1 MRWEKASEVRVR
13 YRKEREKESWSERE
27 TKRREKKLLEILN
40 GHSTSYHNNCAFM
53 HKFTPTDMGV
63 FLFKICKM
71 STFFPFCTIFIY
83 FISKMLHINASKNV
97 QRCVYL
103 YICYSNCVY
112 LHGYCNSSIYYFSI
126 CFSLLSISLS
136 DQLSFSLSSLYLT
149 LTSLSFSHLI
159 NHWRRRS
166 LTQASG

>member
-1 MRWEKASEVRVR
+1 MFNLIP
-13 YRKEREKESWSERE
+13 REFQQTPFAFSRFDKWLDLL
-27 TKRREKKLLEILN
+27 TKS
-40 GHSTSYHNNCAFM
+40 HSKNL
-53 HKFTPTDMGV
+53 TPTCF
-63 FLFKICKM
+63 FLSIIRA
-71 STFFPFCTIFIY
+71 STLVDAKSCIIEKCTIFIY

-159 NHWRRRS
+159 NHWRHRS
-166 LTQASG
+166 LTQASS